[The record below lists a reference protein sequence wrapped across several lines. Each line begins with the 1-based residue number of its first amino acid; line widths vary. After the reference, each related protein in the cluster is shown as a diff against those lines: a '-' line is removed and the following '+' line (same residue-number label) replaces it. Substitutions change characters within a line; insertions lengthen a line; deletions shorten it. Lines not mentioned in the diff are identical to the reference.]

1 MAFTIA
7 QSHAFNVRP
16 EWWQEANSPFLLPS
30 FLPPSLWTS
39 LPFFLLLFLY
49 SPFSSFQLGSVFS
62 FLPLSLPVLGQIF
75 IVTHVSILGT
85 KWDAEWFSNIHECQ
99 TVFLLWSLLV
109 KNPPEMQE
117 TWSTHGWEDSPGEGK
132 GYPLQYSGLENSM
145 DCAVHGVEKSR
156 TRLSDFHFTFL

>member
-1 MAFTIA
+1 MTRSQLSILTPILSA
-7 QSHAFNVRP
+7 SLSLNLP
-16 EWWQEANSPFLLPS
+16 PFLPS
-30 FLPPSLWTS
+30 S
-39 LPFFLLLFLY
+39 FLY

-145 DCAVHGVEKSR
+145 DCAVHWVTVR
-156 TRLSDFHFTFL
+156 HDWATLTFTSL